1 MGFQCSSKSCNRS
14 DLACSQ
20 KLIGMQSKNDLEY
33 SQKLIWNTAKNC
45 GRGLAPD
52 SGGSVNSWVTDTPL
66 SGCTDGDILYKRDR
80 GHPLRFWVLDS
91 RLAPLSSLPSG

>member
-1 MGFQCSSKSCNRS
+1 MAVDQTPMHRLKA
-14 DLACSQ
+14 DDD
-20 KLIGMQSKNDLEY
+20 K
-33 SQKLIWNTAKNC
+33 
-45 GRGLAPD
+45 LAPD
-52 SGGSVNSWVTDTPL
+52 SAGTVTNKLTVTPP